1 MAESK
6 GLVKGAIIGG
16 AVGAAA
22 ALLLAPKSGRELRQD
37 IRSKYNQAS
46 DKAMQWM
53 SDAGAKTKEVASQV
67 SQHATDL
74 VDKTKSVVR
83 AVKDE
88 AETAAASAASQKPSA
103 N

>member
-6 GLVKGAIIGG
+6 SMLKGVLVGG

-37 IRSKYNQAS
+37 IRDKYRQTS
-46 DKAMQWM
+46 DKAKTLVTN
-53 SDAGAKTKEVASQV
+53 ATEKTKEIVSHVGQRASEVA
-67 SQHATDL
+67 
-74 VDKTKSVVR
+74 DKTQSVVR

-88 AETAAASAASQKPSA
+88 AENRAPSQTP